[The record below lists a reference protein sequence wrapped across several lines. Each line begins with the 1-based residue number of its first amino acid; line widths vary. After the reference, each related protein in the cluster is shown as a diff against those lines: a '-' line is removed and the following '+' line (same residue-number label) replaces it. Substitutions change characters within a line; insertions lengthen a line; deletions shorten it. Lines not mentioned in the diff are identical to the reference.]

1 MVSPAARLLAFVLLL
16 VVMFAGAYAVGAR
29 LGPVALTHSEQG
41 PGGTMNMPMGRGSG
55 R

>member
-16 VVMFAGAYAVGAR
+16 AVMFGGAYAVGAR
-29 LGPVALTHSEQG
+29 LGPIALTHSEQG
-41 PGGTMNMPMGRGSG
+41 PDSTMHMRMGGGSG